1 MRGIIIALNRFFLI
15 VGGLILLLMTVQIG
29 LVAVSRTLFNASFD
43 GSVEI
48 AKFYYMVAL
57 SVLALGA
64 VQAQRE
70 HVIVEVFTQ
79 WMSPRAKA
87 VLDWCALVFTTIYA
101 ALLAWGCLLAALDAF
116 KSGELHRLF
125 SYDLLLWPSRWVLAI
140 GLIGFLINSIYMI
153 FSRRNKL

>member
-1 MRGIIIALNRFFLI
+1 
-15 VGGLILLLMTVQIG
+15 MTLQIG
-29 LVAVSRTLFNASFD
+29 LVAVSRTLFGIAFD

-70 HVIVEVFTQ
+70 HVMVEVFTQ
-79 WMSPRAKA
+79 WMSPRSTA

-101 ALLAWGCLLAALDAF
+101 SVLTWGCLVAAIDAF
-116 KSGELHRLF
+116 ESSEAYRLYA
-125 SYDLLLWPSRWVLAI
+125 YDLTIWPSRWVLAI
-140 GLIGFLINSIYMI
+140 GLFGFLLNAIYMI
-153 FSRRNKL
+153 FSRRHKL

>member
-1 MRGIIIALNRFFLI
+1 MRGFIIAVNRLFLF

-29 LVAVSRTLFNASFD
+29 LVAVTRTLFGVAFD

-70 HVIVEVFTQ
+70 HIIVEIFTQ
-79 WMSPRAKA
+79 WMGQRATA

-101 ALLAWGCLLAALDAF
+101 SVLTWGCLLAAIDAYE
-116 KSGELHRLF
+116 SSESYRLF
-125 SYDLLLWPSRWVLAI
+125 AYDLTIWPSRWVLAI
-140 GLIGFLINSIYMI
+140 GLFGFLVNAIYMI
-153 FSRRNKL
+153 FSRRQKL